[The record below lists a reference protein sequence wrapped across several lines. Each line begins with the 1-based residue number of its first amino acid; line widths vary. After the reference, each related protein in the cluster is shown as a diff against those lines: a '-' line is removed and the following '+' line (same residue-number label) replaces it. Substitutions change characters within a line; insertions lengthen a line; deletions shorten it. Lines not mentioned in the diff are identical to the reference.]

1 MSTAGLTR
9 VERDAG
15 GRRTTFEEI
24 EVGADL
30 GTMDF
35 VVQPEDVQGML
46 QNDDEAHEWY
56 LGDSPWGA
64 PIVPWMATYPPVR
77 IMFTKKYNVRG
88 LFYIFESD
96 FIRPIFFGEHITLT
110 GRVTKKWI
118 KRDREY
124 VQYEAEGRDAS
135 GAIVFRTV
143 RAHALD
149 YLPRSLP
156 RAGEGLDS
164 GRPG

>member
-1 MSTAGLTR
+1 
-9 VERDAG
+9 
-15 GRRTTFEEI
+15 
-24 EVGADL
+24 
-30 GTMDF
+30 
-35 VVQPEDVQGML
+35 
-46 QNDDEAHEWY
+46 
-56 LGDSPWGA
+56 
-64 PIVPWMATYPPVR
+64 
-77 IMFTKKYNVRG
+77 MFTKKYNVRG